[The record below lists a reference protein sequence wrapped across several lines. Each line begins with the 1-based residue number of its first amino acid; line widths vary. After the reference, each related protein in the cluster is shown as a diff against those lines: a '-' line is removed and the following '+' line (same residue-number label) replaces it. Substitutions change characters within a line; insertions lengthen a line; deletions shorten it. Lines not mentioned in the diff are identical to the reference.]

1 MNMKTLMK
9 RDAKLS
15 KCVNKKYL
23 SSKSAVDLQGYYM
36 TFSTIQMLDLSNLT
50 VCTNSS
56 NYACNTMKNKGK
68 LGKELVEKLDLLL
81 SDRPFTL
88 RAKRKNFIIEDPTH
102 PQGIKRKNFYFD
114 IEMMRINAE
123 KDRIQQFKHIA
134 QTCAKIYYVIC
145 KRLSLLNL
153 EEVEHAQ
160 YILDYMR
167 NVIESGT
174 SLVWR

>member
-1 MNMKTLMK
+1 M
-9 RDAKLS
+9 
-15 KCVNKKYL
+15 
-23 SSKSAVDLQGYYM
+23 QYYE
-36 TFSTIQMLDLSNLT
+36 
-50 VCTNSS
+50 
-56 NYACNTMKNKGK
+56 KKGK

-88 RAKRKNFIIEDPTH
+88 RAKRKNFVIEDPAH

-123 KDRIQQFKHIA
+123 KDRIQNFKHIA
-134 QTCAKIYYVIC
+134 QTCAKTYYVIC

-167 NVIESGT
+167 NVIESGKLFLSSVNKHVFVIGNDFNKNHIYMILD
-174 SLVWR
+174 SLNQKEIKEPRN